1 MSRRTER
8 IAMQL
13 QAEIARV
20 LREEVTD
27 PRIGLVTVTRVD
39 PAPDLS
45 HAVVYWSTLD
55 VKGPSLPET
64 QEGLESA
71 ASFVRR
77 SLSKVLPLRRTP
89 ALRFRHDASLAQ
101 GGDMLALLQELRDG
115 EKA

>member
-1 MSRRTER
+1 
-8 IAMQL
+8 MQL

-27 PRIGLVTVTRVD
+27 PRIGWVTVTRVD

-55 VKGPSLPET
+55 EKGKSPDET
-64 QEGLESA
+64 QKGLESA
-71 ASFVRR
+71 AAFVRR

-89 ALRFRHDASLAQ
+89 ALRFRHDASIAQ
-101 GGDMLALLQELRDG
+101 GGATLALLQELRDG